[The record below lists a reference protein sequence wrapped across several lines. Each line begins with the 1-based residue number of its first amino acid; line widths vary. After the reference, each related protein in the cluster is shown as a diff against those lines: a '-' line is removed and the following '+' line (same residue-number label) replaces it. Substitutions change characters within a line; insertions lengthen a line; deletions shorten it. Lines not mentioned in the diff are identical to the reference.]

1 MKYSNINVEFK
12 KPENEIKEQL
22 SRSGARN
29 IYIIRSCGGE
39 IEVRYTI
46 KCADPEKEIQNFLS
60 TAGAKDVR
68 SSSSYN
74 GARFDYKLDDNECV
88 SKILKDIEITYT
100 DEDIQSWV

>member
-12 KPENEIKEQL
+12 KPENELKEQL
-22 SRSGARN
+22 QRSGARN
-29 IYIIRSCGGE
+29 IDVRRSYNGE
-39 IEVRYTI
+39 LEVRYSI

-74 GARFDYKLDDNECV
+74 GARFDYKLDDMV
-88 SKILKDIEITYT
+88 
-100 DEDIQSWV
+100 DEREFKRKLQESLRRSGYRAN

>member
-29 IYIIRSCGGE
+29 IDIRRSYGGE

-46 KCADPEKEIQNFLS
+46 KCADPEKEIQTLLS
-60 TAGAKDVR
+60 NSGAKDVR
-68 SSSSYN
+68 SSSSYS
-74 GARFDYKLDDNECV
+74 GARFEYKLDDIVDEREFKK
-88 SKILKDIEITYT
+88 KIQETLRRSGYRAN
-100 DEDIQSWV
+100 

>member
-29 IYIIRSCGGE
+29 IDIRRSYGGE

-46 KCADPEKEIQNFLS
+46 KCADPEKEIQTLLSNLPILFSFIQISNFIIQINVIFRNKKEKCMQNILYF
-60 TAGAKDVR
+60 
-68 SSSSYN
+68 SY
-74 GARFDYKLDDNECV
+74 FV
-88 SKILKDIEITYT
+88 
-100 DEDIQSWV
+100 

>member
-29 IYIIRSCGGE
+29 IYIRRSCGGE

-46 KCADPEKEIQNFLS
+46 KCADPEKEIQTLLS
-60 TAGAKDVR
+60 NSGAKDVH
-68 SSSSYN
+68 SSSSYS
-74 GARFDYKLDDNECV
+74 GARFDYKLDDIV
-88 SKILKDIEITYT
+88 
-100 DEDIQSWV
+100 DEREFKRKLQM

>member
-29 IYIIRSCGGE
+29 IYIRRSCGGE

-46 KCADPEKEIQNFLS
+46 KCADPEKEIQTLLS
-60 TAGAKDVR
+60 NSGAKDVR
-68 SSSSYN
+68 SSSSYS
-74 GARFDYKLDDNECV
+74 GARFDYKLDDIVDEREFKR
-88 SKILKDIEITYT
+88 KIQEVLRRSGYRAN
-100 DEDIQSWV
+100 

>member
-29 IYIIRSCGGE
+29 IDIRRSYSGE

-46 KCADPEKEIQNFLS
+46 KCADPEKEIQTLLS
-60 TAGAKDVR
+60 NSGAKDVR
-68 SSSSYN
+68 SSSSYS
-74 GARFDYKLDDNECV
+74 GARFDYKLDDIVDEREFKK
-88 SKILKDIEITYT
+88 KIQETLRRSGYRAN
-100 DEDIQSWV
+100 

>member
-29 IYIIRSCGGE
+29 IDIRRSYGGE

-74 GARFDYKLDDNECV
+74 GARFDYKLDDMV
-88 SKILKDIEITYT
+88 
-100 DEDIQSWV
+100 DEREFKRKLQETLRRSGYRTN